1 MRIADIR
8 TGERH
13 RKDLGD
19 ITSLAAS
26 IAEIGLLHPIVV
38 TPDGTLIAGARRIAA
53 CVSLGWT
60 DIAVTVVDIP
70 AIVRGEAA
78 ENTERLNLT
87 PTEAWE
93 LAQELEPLLAAEAK
107 ERMVQAHASCGNL
120 PQLDQGKTRDQV
132 AEAIGMSGRTYEK
145 LKMVME
151 AAVAE
156 PEKYA
161 GVAEHMA
168 QTGSVDGAVKEKR
181 KRDVDAERAILVEKA
196 QALRPSD
203 RWHIDVADIRTYA
216 TEQRFDFIIT
226 DPPYPREYLD
236 LYRVLAERA
245 LEWLKPG
252 GLLLAMCGQSYFDQI
267 MLVMGKRLEYY
278 WMASY
283 QTPGQP
289 TPLRQRQVNTSW
301 KPILIY
307 GLPGESYK
315 GKIFGDVWVSGGNDK
330 DHHKWG
336 QSVSGMLSLVKQVC
350 LPGQSVFDPFCGA
363 GTTGIAAL
371 MHGCTFWGIDID
383 EKSADLACGRLAEV
397 NNDQTA

>member
-1 MRIADIR
+1 MRISEIR

-19 ITSLAAS
+19 IAGLAAS

-53 CVSLGWT
+53 CAALGWT
-60 DIAVTVVDIP
+60 DIPVTVVDIP
-70 AIVRGEAA
+70 AIVRGEYA
-78 ENTERLNLT
+78 ENTCRKGFAPSEAVAIWQAMESHQGQLRHHCVPGERRIDRAANALATSTATLT
-87 PTEAWE
+87 RAKTVVD
-93 LAQELEPLLAAEAK
+93 AAE
-107 ERMVQAHASCGNL
+107 
-120 PQLDQGKTRDQV
+120 
-132 AEAIGMSGRTYEK
+132 
-145 LKMVME
+145 
-151 AAVAE
+151 AE

-161 GVAEHMA
+161 GIVEQMDR
-168 QTGSVDGAVKEKR
+168 TGNVDGAVKEKR
-181 KRDVDAERAILVEKA
+181 KRDVRAERAILVEKA
-196 QALRPSD
+196 QGRRPCD
-203 RWHIDVADIRTYA
+203 RWHIDVADVRTYA

-267 MLVMGKRLEYY
+267 MLAMGKRLEYY